1 MKNVQ
6 IIKIMITIKK
16 LTLLTLL
23 AAAVLSCDTSKKESV
38 VSENKVIQA
47 IDEVLVENKGLLL
60 LQQKCYACHSI
71 TSKSHDEIIAP
82 PMVAVKRRY
91 KMSYT
96 TEEEFVDAVTNWVMH
111 PQEENALM
119 KGAITNFNMMPQQPF
134 DRDEIIIIAAYM
146 YQNELEK
153 PVWFQ
158 KHFNEE
164 HPNGMGN
171 GNGNGKG
178 MGKGK
183 GNGNGMRNG
192 NF

>member
-6 IIKIMITIKK
+6 IIKIMK
-16 LTLLTLL
+16 TLKQVGLLILL
-23 AAAVLSCDTSKKESV
+23 AVIVFSCDTSKKQLV
-38 VSENKVIQA
+38 VSENKVAQS
-47 IDEVLVENKGLLL
+47 IDDTLVENKGLLL

-96 TEEEFVDAVTNWVMH
+96 TEDEFVNAVTNWVLH
-111 PQEENALM
+111 PKEENALM
-119 KGAITNFNMMPQQPF
+119 RGAIANFNVMHQQPF
-134 DRDEIIIIAAYM
+134 NSEEIISIATYM

-153 PVWFQ
+153 PIWFQ

-178 MGKGK
+178 KGMGRGK
-183 GNGNGMRNG
+183 GNGN
-192 NF
+192 F